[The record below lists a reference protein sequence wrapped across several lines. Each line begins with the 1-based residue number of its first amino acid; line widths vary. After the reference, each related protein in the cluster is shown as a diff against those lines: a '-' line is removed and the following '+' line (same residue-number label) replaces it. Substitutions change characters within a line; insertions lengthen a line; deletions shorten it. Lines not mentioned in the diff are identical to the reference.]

1 MKKIASI
8 LLVALVLQACDD
20 GDITLQSFDFSSQS
34 VQECTD
40 NNLIFKTKNDE
51 LLLIDI
57 PETNFL
63 NEETPDGEPRVVTVS
78 STNQIIYRK
87 YSGTVNSTSI
97 CADIPPATPVVSKEW
112 VATGGTILIETNI
125 VYETDGVTINSY
137 THNIK
142 FVNVNFAGTDDSF
155 SFEEY
160 IFGDYTT
167 YP

>member
-1 MKKIASI
+1 MLCIA
-8 LLVALVLQACDD
+8 LMLQSCDD

-57 PETNFL
+57 SEENFPP
-63 NEETPDGEPRVVTVS
+63 EETPEGEPRVVTVS
-78 STNQIIYRK
+78 SVNQIIYRK
-87 YSGTVNSTSI
+87 YSANVTSTSI
-97 CADIPPATPVVSKEW
+97 CSDIPPAAPVVTKEW
-112 VATGGTILIETNI
+112 IATGGTILIETNI

-142 FVNVNFAGTDDSF
+142 FVNVNFASPEESF

-160 IFGDYTT
+160 LFGDYTT